1 MSNLC
6 FLSIQL
12 CLFSFE
18 HWQKM
23 ERVKYL
29 YYFHFFQSGV
39 PLMALMGIRLEGVV
53 PAGIL
58 PLLLTMVR
66 LEFSHIHLSC
76 MPCMSE
82 MSRHWAFR
90 FCEIK
95 KFVCCFSPPPPSILQ
110 MLFLGPLAQLAVD
123 SPKGILVEIRLRCSE
138 CYVLPCTIF
147 CI

>member
-95 KFVCCFSPPPPSILQ
+95 KVCL
-110 MLFLGPLAQLAVD
+110 LFLSSSAFYLADAVSWAPGPAGSGQ
-123 SPKGILVEIRLRCSE
+123 PKRNSCRN
-138 CYVLPCTIF
+138 
-147 CI
+147 